1 MKLISMLLGVVLI
14 VTGVLDNI
22 ISIVFWVQRHD
33 VFWPFKMKFSL
44 IFPHKKKIQ
53 QKKNTRG
60 GNMSQ
65 DSFIRFDL
73 MRIK

>member
-33 VFWPFKMKFSL
+33 VFWPFKIKFSL
-44 IFPHKKKIQ
+44 IFPHKKNTA
-53 QKKNTRG
+53 KK
-60 GNMSQ
+60 
-65 DSFIRFDL
+65 
-73 MRIK
+73 KH

>member
-1 MKLISMLLGVVLI
+1 MKLRSMLLGVVLI

-44 IFPHKKKIQ
+44 IFPHKNKYSK
-53 QKKNTRG
+53 KKN
-60 GNMSQ
+60 
-65 DSFIRFDL
+65 
-73 MRIK
+73 

>member
-1 MKLISMLLGVVLI
+1 MKLRSMLLGVVLI

-44 IFPHKKKIQ
+44 IFPHKNKYSKK
-53 QKKNTRG
+53 KKLGVVIWVRIRY
-60 GNMSQ
+60 S
-65 DSFIRFDL
+65 IRFDTN
-73 MRIK
+73 